1 LIDPE
6 LAKDPAGVYSK
17 MDFATRDRYRH
28 VIERIS
34 KRTKKNEPEIARI
47 ALRMAQE
54 AHDQIWS
61 APAKRSGDG
70 ALDEST
76 GSSEQSKAPSPL
88 RFAGALQSDDTSR
101 AHVGYFL
108 VGEGLLRLESEAGYR
123 PRLGDQMLRA
133 VKRNAPLAYLGT
145 FAAVTALIVG
155 VTVVAL
161 LQAGAGFVISAIAA
175 LLMLIPASEL
185 ALSVINWDVTH
196 VFEPHLLP
204 KIDLSKGITSAART
218 MVVVPVILND
228 ENTVAALLDKLE
240 ITYLA
245 NQDELLH
252 FALLGDFVDAPSES
266 MPNDREILECAK
278 DGIEELNRR
287 YSGGAPVR
295 FHLFHRPRKWC
306 ETEGKWIGWER
317 KRGKLREFNRLVLE
331 SLDGAKEAGGTPA
344 VPVKSFIVATA
355 GAELLAQ
362 IRYVITLDADT
373 QLPRDA
379 ARRLIGAAIH
389 PLNQPRFDRE
399 TQTVVSGYSILQP
412 RVSIS
417 LESGSRSLFARI
429 FSGNTGIDPY
439 TTAASDVYQ
448 DLFGEGIYT
457 GKGLYD
463 VDAFERALHGRV
475 PEQTLLSHDLF
486 ESIFARAALVS
497 DIELLDDYPAHYD
510 TYAMRQHRWTRGD
523 WQIAGWL
530 RRYVLDGQGNKQR
543 NRISAISRWQILDN
557 LRRSLLAPAMIL
569 LLIAA
574 WTILPGNP
582 IWWTLFTVITLAFPV
597 YAHVTTGLLI
607 HPRGVPWTSH
617 FWTVW
622 GDIETNTAQFAL
634 VVVFLA
640 HQAWLMI
647 DAIVRTVYRGLLSQR
662 HLLEWVTAARAEKSS
677 RHDLRRFL
685 QFMWPAEAIT
695 LAALVMIILS
705 RQRAL
710 PIALPFLAAWVLS
723 PLIAFWSSRRRIEGA
738 LEFATKDVRTGRI
751 IARRTWRFFETFV
764 GDEDHWLPPD
774 NFQEDPLVVAHRTSP
789 TNIGLLLLSTLAA
802 YDFGY
807 VGLVELLERI
817 EFTFASM

>member
-1 LIDPE
+1 M
-6 LAKDPAGVYSK
+6 S
-17 MDFATRDRYRH
+17 FATRDRSRH
-28 VIERIS
+28 VSERIS

-54 AHDQIWS
+54 AHDQT
-61 APAKRSGDG
+61 
-70 ALDEST
+70 E
-76 GSSEQSKAPSPL
+76 
-88 RFAGALQSDDTSR
+88 DTSR
-101 AHVGYFL
+101 THVGYFL
-108 VGEGLLRLESEAGYR
+108 VSEGLLRLESEAGYR
-123 PRLGDQMLRA
+123 PSLGEQMLRA
-133 VKRNAPLAYLGT
+133 VERNAPLAYLGT

-155 VTVVAL
+155 VTVAAL
-161 LQAGAGFVISAIAA
+161 LQAGAGFIISAIAA

-185 ALSVINWDVTH
+185 ALSVLNWDVTH
-196 VFEPHLLP
+196 VFEPRLLP
-204 KIDLSKGITSAART
+204 KIDLSKGIPLEART
-218 MVVVPVILND
+218 MVVVPVIFND
-228 ENTVAALLDKLE
+228 QSTVAALLDRLE

-245 NQDELLH
+245 NQDEHMH
-252 FALLGDFVDAPSES
+252 FALLGDFVDAQSES
-266 MPNDREILECAK
+266 MPSDREILERAK

-287 YSGGAPVR
+287 YSGGAPIR
-295 FHLFHRPRKWC
+295 FHLFHRRRQWC

-317 KRGKLREFNRLVLE
+317 KRGKLREFNRLLR
-331 SLDGAKEAGGTPA
+331 GARDT
-344 VPVKSFIVATA
+344 SFVVVTA
-355 GAELLAQ
+355 SEELLAQ
-362 IRYVITLDADT
+362 IRYVITLDSDT

-379 ARRLIGAAIH
+379 ARRLIGTALH
-389 PLNQPRFDRE
+389 PLNQPRFEAAAER
-399 TQTVVSGYSILQP
+399 VVDGYAIMQP

-417 LESGSRSLFARI
+417 LESASRSTFARI

-457 GKGLYD
+457 GKGLYE
-463 VDAFERALHGRV
+463 VDSFERALADRV
-475 PEQTLLSHDLF
+475 PENALLSHDLF

-530 RRYVLDGQGNKQR
+530 RRYVVDGQGNKQR

-569 LLIAA
+569 LLIVA

-582 IWWTLFTVITLAFPV
+582 IWWTLFAVITLAFPV

-634 VVVFLA
+634 VIVFLA
-640 HQAWLMI
+640 HQAWLML
-647 DAIVRTVYRGLLSQR
+647 DAIARTLHRVLISRR

-677 RHDLRRFL
+677 RHGLRQFL
-685 QFMWPAEAIT
+685 QLMSPAQAIT
-695 LAALVMIILS
+695 LAALVMITLT
-705 RQRAL
+705 RPQAL
-710 PIALPFLAAWVLS
+710 PIALPFLVAWALS

-738 LEFATKDVRTGRI
+738 IEFAPKDVRTVRI

-764 GDEDHWLPPD
+764 GD
-774 NFQEDPLVVAHRTSP
+774 
-789 TNIGLLLLSTLAA
+789 
-802 YDFGY
+802 
-807 VGLVELLERI
+807 
-817 EFTFASM
+817 